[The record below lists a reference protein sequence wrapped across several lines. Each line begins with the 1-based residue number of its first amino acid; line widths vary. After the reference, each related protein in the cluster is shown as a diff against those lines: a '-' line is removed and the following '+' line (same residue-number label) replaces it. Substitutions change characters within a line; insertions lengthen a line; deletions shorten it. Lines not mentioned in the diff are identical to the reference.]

1 MSSPNSPPTFVSQR
15 SLSEATEIE
24 YREANKIS
32 LDITDASVSRIPKC
46 ARCRNH
52 GVDRELKGHKEK
64 CEYKD
69 CTCRSCLVVVE
80 RQKITAA
87 RVAHLRQQRKIAGKR
102 GLPGHD
108 YPEYNPLTEE
118 EEYVLS
124 RHLQRKSSS
133 DDEKLDAISP
143 RHVEP
148 MPRYISRRHHSELTH
163 PSELPP
169 KRVVTLYEENH
180 VRFPR
185 YYEKRYHRDNSER
198 HSEHRQTSRHRH
210 VHDYYYAPSGHYY
223 HPYRRHYREIVR
235 NTNRNSRG
243 GTRSPHQI
251 AYSSRNDES
260 YHDRRSYKNF
270 KPVEET
276 RVNSSPKEENKQS
289 KKDDGALECSTAG
302 MEKNTKST
310 ENEEEKKENAL
321 TENRKTKRLEVLL
334 VMFPEMKENYLEN
347 ILRSHQYDIQSAVAQ
362 LLRINIVATR
372 EQPFYPV
379 YLPSRCS
386 CCSSPGSY
394 YHEDYSTSRHEDR
407 QEKKEAMKENKSL
420 SAFTVVRRTPSNDGE

>member
-1 MSSPNSPPTFVSQR
+1 
-15 SLSEATEIE
+15 
-24 YREANKIS
+24 
-32 LDITDASVSRIPKC
+32 
-46 ARCRNH
+46 
-52 GVDRELKGHKEK
+52 
-64 CEYKD
+64 
-69 CTCRSCLVVVE
+69 
-80 RQKITAA
+80 
-87 RVAHLRQQRKIAGKR
+87 
-102 GLPGHD
+102 
-108 YPEYNPLTEE
+108 
-118 EEYVLS
+118 
-124 RHLQRKSSS
+124 
-133 DDEKLDAISP
+133 
-143 RHVEP
+143 

-260 YHDRRSYKNF
+260 YHDGRSYKKF

-302 MEKNTKST
+302 MEKNTNST

-372 EQPFYPV
+372 EQPLYPV